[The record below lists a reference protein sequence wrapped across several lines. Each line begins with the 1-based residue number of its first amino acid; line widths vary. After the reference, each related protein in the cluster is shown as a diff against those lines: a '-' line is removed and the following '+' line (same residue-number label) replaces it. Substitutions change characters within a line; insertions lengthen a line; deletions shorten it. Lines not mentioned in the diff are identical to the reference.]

1 MGNCSSKPKGSP
13 RKGRKS
19 GGTGR
24 AAFSAVIPVL
34 IGIEGSVETL
44 VEAVVEGAVEA
55 VVVDA
60 EQAVPDVGR
69 QLCLMSDRWRMML
82 LWLMSDHKYNN

>member
-34 IGIEGSVETL
+34 IGREGSVETL

-60 EQAVPDVGR
+60 GQAVPDVGKAVVPNVG
-69 QLCLMSDRWRMML
+69 QVENEAVVVDVGP
-82 LWLMSDHKYNN
+82 

>member
-34 IGIEGSVETL
+34 IGMEGS
-44 VEAVVEGAVEA
+44 VEGAVEA

-60 EQAVPDVGR
+60 GQAVPDVGKAVVPNVG
-69 QLCLMSDRWRMML
+69 QVENDAVVV
-82 LWLMSDHKYNN
+82 DVGP